1 MVQNISWKM
10 SFIGNG
16 YPGEGNYT
24 GTHDRNITVIGS
36 PWHARR
42 KTIVHRDSVPNE
54 DKEYAKMDMNH
65 FNDARGEATKKTIGN
80 RHSCLAEIYRRR
92 YINSNIP

>member
-1 MVQNISWKM
+1 MFQNIFQKM

-16 YPGEGNYT
+16 YPEEGNYT
-24 GTHDRNITVIGS
+24 GTHSRNITVLGS
-36 PWHARR
+36 PWYTRR
-42 KTIVHRDSVPNE
+42 KQIVHRDSVPNE
-54 DKEYAKMDMNH
+54 DKEYAKMDMKY
-65 FNDARGEATKKTIGN
+65 FNEATGEAMQKTIGT